1 MNIVAIL
8 GVVDLQPFPNF
19 SRICAQMLTVI
30 LRMMQQAH
38 LLAMVGL
45 TIRLCFALEAALSS
59 GTSIIGTTL
68 VASIYV
74 IKA

>member
-8 GVVDLQPFPNF
+8 GVVDQQPFPNF

-38 LLAMVGL
+38 LLAMAGL
-45 TIRLCFALEAALSS
+45 IIRLCFALEAVLSS
-59 GTSIIGTTL
+59 GTSITGTTL
-68 VASIYV
+68 VASMSV